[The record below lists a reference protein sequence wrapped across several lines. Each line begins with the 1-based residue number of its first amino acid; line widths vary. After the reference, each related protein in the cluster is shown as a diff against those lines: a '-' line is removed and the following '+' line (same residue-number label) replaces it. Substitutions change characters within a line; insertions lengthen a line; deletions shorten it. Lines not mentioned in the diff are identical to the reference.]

1 MPSETTAPPMSRAA
15 ALLPAI
21 GLGQGIALHLLLLDA
36 PRGLPGWLT
45 APGPYALGLTG
56 MLLLPVSL
64 MLALGRWP
72 GRLLWSWLAA
82 ATALLAAMAWHD
94 AGWWGPGGPEAPSA
108 RLLGSAMAMVF
119 LGHHL
124 LGAAARGGRWPPP
137 YADCFEQA
145 WQDSLRLALAFA
157 FLGAFWLVLE
167 AGAALFSLIGLE
179 GLERLVN
186 RRSFALPASGLI
198 LGLGLALLG
207 LRERLSLALR
217 SLLLTL
223 LAWLMPLLALLAAGF
238 LLALPLT
245 GLERLWHT
253 QLAAGGLL
261 GAAALLILLINAV
274 HQDGLVMATAPR
286 LQATAARLG
295 ALVLPVLALL
305 ALWALALRVG
315 QYGLTPDRVLGL
327 AAGGVAALYAAGYLA
342 AAARPGMAPLG
353 AVNQVMAWA
362 SLALLV
368 LLNSPLA
375 APERLSFND
384 QLARLADGR
393 TAPGRFD
400 RGLFQRELG
409 PAGRAALLHPPLRDM
424 VEAGPPALGLPE
436 PQLRFVPPA
445 TRLPDS
451 FAEQQQETL
460 RSGCWRGCDV
470 MVLDLDGDGR
480 PEVLLGSTLR
490 LRVWREAAEGWSE
503 LGSYNRC
510 AQEAAEASRE
520 GRYSLEPSPW
530 RDLVVEGRR
539 FRLEL
544 RQPCGF

>member
-1 MPSETTAPPMSRAA
+1 
-15 ALLPAI
+15 
-21 GLGQGIALHLLLLDA
+21 
-36 PRGLPGWLT
+36 
-45 APGPYALGLTG
+45 
-56 MLLLPVSL
+56 
-64 MLALGRWP
+64 
-72 GRLLWSWLAA
+72 
-82 ATALLAAMAWHD
+82 
-94 AGWWGPGGPEAPSA
+94 PSA
-108 RLLGSAMAMVF
+108 RLVGSAVAVVF

-124 LGAAARGGRWPPP
+124 IGAAARAGHWPPP

-217 SLLLTL
+217 ALLLTL
-223 LAWLMPLLALLAAGF
+223 LAWLMPLLAVLAAGF

-245 GLERLWHT
+245 GIERLWQTHV
-253 QLAAGGLL
+253 AAGGLL
-261 GAAALLILLINAV
+261 GASALMILLINAV

-286 LQATAARLG
+286 LQAAAARLG

-305 ALWALALRVG
+305 ALRALGLRVA

-327 AAGGVAALYAAGYLA
+327 AAGGLAALYALGYLA

-353 AVNQVMAWA
+353 AVNQVMAW
-362 SLALLV
+362 LTIGLV
-368 LLNSPLA
+368 LLLNSPLA
-375 APERLSFND
+375 APEKLAVDD

-393 TAPGRFD
+393 TPPERFD

-409 PAGRAALLHPPLRDM
+409 PAGRAALLQPPLRDLA
-424 VEAGPPALGLPE
+424 EARPAAPALPE
-436 PQLRFVPPA
+436 PQLRFIPPA

-451 FAEQQQETL
+451 FAEQQKETL
-460 RSGCWRGCDV
+460 RTSCWRGCDV
-470 MVLDLDGDGR
+470 MVLDLDGDNK

-490 LRVWREAAEGWSE
+490 LRVWREDGEEGWVE
-503 LGSYNRC
+503 QGSYNRC
-510 AQEAAEASRE
+510 AQASAEASRE

-544 RQPCGF
+544 RHPCGP